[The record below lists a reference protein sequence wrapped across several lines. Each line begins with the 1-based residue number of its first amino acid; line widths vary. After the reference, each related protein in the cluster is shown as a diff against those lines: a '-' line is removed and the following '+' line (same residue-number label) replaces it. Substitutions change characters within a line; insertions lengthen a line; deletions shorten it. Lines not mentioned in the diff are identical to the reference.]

1 MEAARMKPGSLFLRT
16 GSVLPESLN
25 LPAEEACDGWMLLR
39 SNGMHRVVAKVR
51 ASSWHFM

>member
-1 MEAARMKPGSLFLRT
+1 MKPGSLFLRT